1 MKISNY
7 ELVHQA
13 ESHFVKNE
21 SKRVQIEVFKVNPQ
35 NQMPPVALSLSENAA
50 AGGVE
55 GPEELFHLSEED
67 LEKIRLLEQLISALT
82 GKEFKFNQVVKLQQR
97 KQRHQAPS
105 VNGSAENTNQRQFG
119 LRITTSH
126 EIHEKEKMQ
135 YTSKGVVK
143 TEDGRTIA
151 FDLNL
156 NMKRSFYEK
165 RDSVLQIGGQM
176 QDPLVINLD
185 GKGVA
190 FGEDTLSLDLT
201 LDGNPEIFRSLA
213 SGSGFLARD
222 TNGNGTIDDG
232 SELFGPSTGHGFSEL
247 ATYDE
252 DGNNW
257 IDETDEIFKELKIW
271 QVNPQGVKTLI
282 GIKEAGVGAIF
293 IGHVS
298 SQYQIKEGSEL
309 LAKIRET
316 GTYLKENGVAG
327 VIHEIDLKV

>member
-1 MKISNY
+1 
-7 ELVHQA
+7 
-13 ESHFVKNE
+13 
-21 SKRVQIEVFKVNPQ
+21 
-35 NQMPPVALSLSENAA
+35 MPPVALSLSENAA

-55 GPEELFHLSEED
+55 RPEELFHLSEED
-67 LEKIRLLEQLISALT
+67 LEKMTLLEQLISALT

-97 KQRHQAPS
+97 K
-105 VNGSAENTNQRQFG
+105 QRQFG

-282 GIKEAGVGAIF
+282 GLKEAGVGAIF